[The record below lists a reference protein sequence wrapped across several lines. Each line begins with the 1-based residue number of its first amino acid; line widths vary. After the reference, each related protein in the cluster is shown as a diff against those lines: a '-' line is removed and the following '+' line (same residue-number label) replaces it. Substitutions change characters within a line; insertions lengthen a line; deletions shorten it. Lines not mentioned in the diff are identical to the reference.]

1 MTEHTSIR
9 VLPEG
14 NPTQLTQLSQPIHT
28 QPPKPPTQTPTRNL
42 YETHHTHVIDTTTHT
57 TTASKSSCGCLGQA
71 CQCLGGT
78 VGVLVIIALIISNL
92 CFFVSGLVFAIEEYS
107 DIPDCAKTY
116 RGWSIAMVAIY
127 FLAACQSNN
136 AKKKWSYIVSGDNTG
151 AVLCVSLWIVAIF
164 PGLIAGLG
172 NRDVLKHPAENCDLS
187 GIDGLV
193 QWTNWIVYYN
203 WVLMGMLLFA
213 GLVSCILG

>member
-9 VLPEG
+9 VLPTG

-28 QPPKPPTQTPTRNL
+28 QPSNPPRTP
-42 YETHHTHVIDTTTHT
+42 YDTHRSNVATTTTHT
-57 TTASKSSCGCLGQA
+57 TTDTAKTSCGCLTQA

-92 CFFVSGLVFAIEEYS
+92 CFFVSGLVFTIEEYS

-136 AKKKWSYIVSGDNTG
+136 AKEKWSSIVSGDNTG
-151 AVLCVSLWIVAIF
+151 AVVCVSLWIVAIF

-203 WVLMGMLLFA
+203 WVLMGLLLFA
-213 GLVSCILG
+213 GLMSCIFG